1 MTQMNLSTK
10 EKQTHRHGEKTCGCQ
25 KGPCWRMDEWEFV
38 VSRGKLVYIEWINN
52 KVLLHSTWKYIQSPV
67 DKP

>member
-1 MTQMNLSTK
+1 MNLSTK
-10 EKQTHRHGEKTCGCQ
+10 EKQIHRHGEKTCGCQ
-25 KGPCWRMDEWEFV
+25 EGACWRVDEWEFV

-52 KVLLHSTWKYIQSPV
+52 KVLLYNTEKYIQSPV